1 MAKQEILVIGASRGL
16 GLGLVKEYLKRGWNV
31 TATVRDKAKATEL
44 NALAAQHPG
53 AVTFETVDIDKGD
66 QVAALAKRLGGK
78 KYDLIFV
85 NAGVSGPQ
93 DQAPSKVSAADVA
106 ALFYTNAV
114 APINVAEKLVD
125 SVKPNSGVLAFMSS
139 RVGSVSEES
148 PGFMPLYRAS
158 KAALN
163 SMTKSFLAGI
173 KDKPITVLSMHPG
186 WVKTDMGGP
195 DAPVDVP
202 TSVPGLANVIAKR
215 AGSKKHAFVDFEGAD
230 LAW

>member
-1 MAKQEILVIGASRGL
+1 MAKPEILVIGASRGL

-31 TATVRDKAKATEL
+31 TATVRDLARATEL
-44 NALAAQHPG
+44 RAAADKSPG
-53 AVTFETVDIDKGD
+53 AVTFETVDIDKAD
-66 QVAALAKRLGGK
+66 QVAALAKRLAGK
-78 KYDLIFV
+78 SFDLVFV

-93 DQAPSKVSAADVA
+93 DQSAGKVTSAEIA
-106 ALFYTNAV
+106 ALFYTNVV
-114 APINVAEKLVD
+114 APINVAEKLVGL
-125 SVKPNSGVLAFMSS
+125 VKPNSGVLAFMSS

-195 DAPVDVP
+195 DAPVDIH
-202 TSVPGLANVIAKR
+202 TSVAGLANVIAKR
-215 AGSKKHAFVDFEGAD
+215 AGSKKHAFVDFEGAE
-230 LAW
+230 LQW